1 MRARRPSRALSAV
14 GRRGDGRRGPGEVW
28 AAALDWLQGGR
39 SNVRSAV
46 VDLEVAA
53 ETLGSSGSERERATA
68 ATQLGMA
75 CRDPSSAAPAAAA
88 LLASLGSATECV
100 QRSAAYGLSVGGP
113 AVVAP
118 LLERIVVLLDRDRT
132 WLRTTPHKVMTMDSG
147 TGADYTW
154 HQLTNAVFALG
165 ESLET
170 ATPELLAVLE
180 RVLSQAAEGIEE
192 YLEGMSPEEL
202 AAAEEGGRTRGF
214 YLCTHQA
221 RPSAAAPSS

>member
-1 MRARRPSRALSAV
+1 MGQR
-14 GRRGDGRRGPGEVW
+14 EVT
-28 AAALDWLQGGR
+28 R
-39 SNVRSAV
+39 
-46 VDLEVAA
+46 
-53 ETLGSSGSERERATA
+53 
-68 ATQLGMA
+68 
-75 CRDPSSAAPAAAA
+75 AA
-88 LLASLGSATECV
+88 LLDSLDSATECV

-170 ATPELLAVLE
+170 ATPELLAVLQ
-180 RVLSQAAEGIEE
+180 RVLAQAAEGIEE

-221 RPSAAAPSS
+221 RPSAATVLCLPMSCGSELACWAG